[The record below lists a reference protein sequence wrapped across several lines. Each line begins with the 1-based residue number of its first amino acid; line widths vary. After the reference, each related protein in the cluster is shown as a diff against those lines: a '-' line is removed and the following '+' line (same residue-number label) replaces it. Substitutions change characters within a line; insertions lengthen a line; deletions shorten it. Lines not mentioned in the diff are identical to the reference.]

1 MCGIAGELSFQKTP
15 DGEALRRMAHA
26 IRHRGP
32 DGDGFFEAGPIAL
45 AHRRLAILDL
55 ATGDQPM
62 TRGDCTVV
70 FNGEIYRFAELREQ
84 LRLRGHV
91 FTTTSDTEVLLFAY
105 LEWGSDFVRHL
116 DGMFA
121 FALWDARSRRLLLA
135 RDRAGKKPLYFAL
148 ETEGGRAREES
159 DSLPQGAV
167 HRLAF
172 ASELKALVAHGGL
185 GLQTDRAALVRYLAA
200 EAIPGKRS
208 AFAEVRK
215 LPPAHLAIVDA
226 TAFRVER
233 FWELPY
239 PETRRWPLRAFGA
252 GDLDARAAELRD
264 LLEGAVSR
272 RLVADVPVGVFL
284 SGGIDSSSIT
294 AFAVKSHPGVS
305 TFSIAFD
312 EESFDESPYAAQIAR
327 RFETDHHV
335 ERLSGEACAA
345 LVPDAAEIL
354 DEPFADASFF
364 PTLLLSRFARKS
376 VKVAL
381 GGDGGDEI
389 FAGYD
394 PFLAHRP
401 AQLLSALPTPVLD
414 LLAAGV
420 GRLPPQA
427 TNMSFEFRVKQLLR
441 GMQSEPTLR
450 HASWLAAFSP
460 NELEE
465 LVVPDLASYTLPSE
479 IYRDA
484 LEGAQ
489 ADVRAGLR
497 AGSVDEAL
505 RYYFHRYLADD
516 ILVKADRAS
525 MAASLEVRS
534 PFLDQAVIE
543 WAARLPFQAKL
554 SVTTTKRILK
564 RALRGIVPSE
574 VLDRPKKGFG
584 IPVAHWIRGQLRPL
598 FEELFSE
605 KNLEASGLVQAGP
618 ARALLQRHLDGKAD
632 LRKPLWTLMMLL
644 LWQRKWG

>member
-1 MCGIAGELSFQKTP
+1 MCGIAGELSFQSPP
-15 DGEALRRMAHA
+15 DPGALRRMAHA

-32 DGDGFFEAGPIAL
+32 DGEGFFEVGPIAL

-62 TRGDCTVV
+62 TRGHCTVV
-70 FNGEIYRFAELREQ
+70 FNGEIYRFAELRDQ
-84 LRLRGHV
+84 LRARGHT
-91 FTTTSDTEVLLFAY
+91 FTTTSDTEVILFAY

-121 FALWDARSRRLLLA
+121 LALWDARHQRLLLA

-148 ETEGGRAREES
+148 ETEGGRPREES

-185 GLQTDRAALVRYLAA
+185 ELHTDRAALVRYLAA
-200 EAIPGKRS
+200 EAIPGKRC
-208 AFAEVRK
+208 AFAQVRK

-226 TAFRVER
+226 AGFRTER

-239 PETRRWPLRAFGA
+239 PEPRRWVFG
-252 GDLDARAAELRD
+252 GTDLDARAAELRE
-264 LLEGAVSR
+264 LLEAAVAR

-312 EESFDESPYAAQIAR
+312 EESFDESHYAAQIAR

-335 ERLSGEACAA
+335 ERLSAEACAA

-401 AQLLSALPTPVLD
+401 AQLLSALPTPLLD
-414 LLAAGV
+414 LLAAAIA
-420 GRLPPQA
+420 RLPPQA
-427 TNMSFEFRVKQLLR
+427 TNMSFEFRAKQLLR
-441 GMQSEPTLR
+441 GMQSEPALR
-450 HASWLAAFSP
+450 HASWLAAFSS

-465 LVVPDLASYTLPSE
+465 LVVPDLASYALPSE

-497 AGSVDEAL
+497 PSGVDEAL

-516 ILVKADRAS
+516 ILVKADRAA

-534 PFLDQAVIE
+534 PFLDQAIIE

-554 SVTTTKRILK
+554 SLTTTKRILK
-564 RALRGIVPSE
+564 RALRGVVPDE
-574 VLDRPKKGFG
+574 ILDRPKKGFG
-584 IPVAHWIRGQLRPL
+584 IPVASWIRGQLRPL
-598 FEELFSE
+598 FEDLFSE
-605 KNLEASGLVQAGP
+605 QNLAESGLIQPAP

-644 LWQRKWG
+644 LWQRRWG

>member
-1 MCGIAGELSFQKTP
+1 MCGIAGELSFQNPP
-15 DGEALRRMAHA
+15 DPGALRRMAHA

-32 DGDGFFEAGPIAL
+32 DGEGFFEEGPIGL

-70 FNGEIYRFAELREQ
+70 FNGEIYRFAELRDQ
-84 LRLRGHV
+84 LRSRGHT

-105 LEWGSDFVRHL
+105 LEWGTDFVRHL

-121 FALWDARSRRLLLA
+121 FALWDARSQRLLLA
-135 RDRAGKKPLYFAL
+135 RDRAGKKPLHFAL
-148 ETEGGRAREES
+148 ETEGGRPREES
-159 DSLPQGAV
+159 DSLPEGAV
-167 HRLAF
+167 RRLAF
-172 ASELKALVAHGGL
+172 ASEVKALVAHGGL
-185 GLQTDRAALVRYLAA
+185 ALQTDRVAMVRYLAA
-200 EAIPGKRS
+200 EAIPGKRC
-208 AFAEVRK
+208 AYAEVRK

-226 TAFRVER
+226 SGFRVER

-239 PETRRWPLRAFGA
+239 PETRRWPLGA
-252 GDLDARAAELRD
+252 DELDARAAELRV
-264 LLEGAVSR
+264 LLEGAVTR

-305 TFSIAFD
+305 TFSIAFE
-312 EESFDESPYAAQIAR
+312 EESFDESPYAAQVAR

-335 ERLSGEACAA
+335 ERLSAEACAA

-401 AQLLSALPTPVLD
+401 AQLLSALPTPLLD

-420 GRLPPQA
+420 ARLPPQA
-427 TNMSFEFRVKQLLR
+427 TNMSFEFRLKQLLR
-441 GMQSEPTLR
+441 GMQSEPALR
-450 HASWLAAFSP
+450 HASWLAAFSSS
-460 NELEE
+460 ELES
-465 LVVPDLASYTLPSE
+465 LVVPELASYALPSE
-479 IYRDA
+479 IYREA

-497 AGSVDEAL
+497 PSGVDEAL

-534 PFLDQAVIE
+534 PFLDQSVIE

-584 IPVAHWIRGQLRPL
+584 IPVARWIRGPLRPL

-605 KNLEASGLVQAGP
+605 QNLAASGLVQPEP

-644 LWQRKWG
+644 LWQKRWGS

>member
-1 MCGIAGELSFQKTP
+1 MCGIAGELNFRNSP
-15 DGEALRRMAHA
+15 DAEALRRMAGA

-32 DGDGFFEAGPIAL
+32 DGEGFFTEGPIGL

-55 ATGDQPM
+55 STGDQPM
-62 TRGDCTVV
+62 TRGGCTVV

-84 LRLRGHV
+84 LRARGHV

-121 FALWDARSRRLLLA
+121 FALWDSRSRRLILA

-148 ETEGGRAREES
+148 ETEGGRPREES

-167 HRLAF
+167 RRLAF
-172 ASELKALVAHGGL
+172 ASELKALVAHGDL
-185 GLQTDRAALVRYLAA
+185 ELSIDRAALVRYLAA
-200 EAIPGKRS
+200 EAIPGSRC
-208 AFAEVRK
+208 AFAQVRK

-226 TAFRVER
+226 AGFRLER
-233 FWELPY
+233 YWELPY
-239 PETRRWPLRAFGA
+239 PATRRWPLRAS
-252 GDLDARAAELRD
+252 DLEARAAELRE
-264 LLEGAVSR
+264 LLEGAVTR

-305 TFSIAFD
+305 TFSIAF
-312 EESFDESPYAAQIAR
+312 EEASFDESRYAADVAR

-335 ERLSGEACAA
+335 ERLSAEACAA
-345 LVPDAAEIL
+345 LVPDAAEVL

-364 PTLLLSRFARKS
+364 PTLLLSRFARRT

-420 GRLPPQA
+420 ARLPAQA
-427 TNMSFEFRVKQLLR
+427 TNMSFEFRLKQLLR
-441 GMQSEPTLR
+441 GMQSEPALR

-460 NELEE
+460 AELEA
-465 LVVPDLASYTLPSE
+465 LVAPELASYTLPSE

-497 AGSVDEAL
+497 PTGVDEAL

-534 PFLDQAVIE
+534 PFLDQAIVE

-564 RALRGIVPSE
+564 RALRGLVPQE
-574 VLDRPKKGFG
+574 VLGRPKKGFG
-584 IPVAHWIRGQLRPL
+584 IPVARWIRGQLRPL
-598 FEELFSE
+598 FEDLFSE
-605 KNLEASGLVQAGP
+605 KNLEESGLLQPAP

-644 LWQRKWG
+644 LWQRRWG

>member
-1 MCGIAGELSFQKTP
+1 
-15 DGEALRRMAHA
+15 
-26 IRHRGP
+26 
-32 DGDGFFEAGPIAL
+32 
-45 AHRRLAILDL
+45 
-55 ATGDQPM
+55 
-62 TRGDCTVV
+62 
-70 FNGEIYRFAELREQ
+70 
-84 LRLRGHV
+84 
-91 FTTTSDTEVLLFAY
+91 
-105 LEWGSDFVRHL
+105 
-116 DGMFA
+116 MFSL
-121 FALWDARSRRLLLA
+121 ALWDARHQRLLLA

-148 ETEGGRAREES
+148 ETEGGRPREES

-167 HRLAF
+167 YRLAF

-185 GLQTDRAALVRYLAA
+185 ELHPDLAALVRYLAA
-200 EAIPGKRS
+200 EAIPGRRC

-215 LPPAHLAIVDA
+215 LPAAHLAIVDA
-226 TAFRVER
+226 AGFRTER

-239 PETRRWPLRAFGA
+239 PETRRWVFGA
-252 GDLDARAAELRD
+252 GDLDARAAELRE
-264 LLEGAVSR
+264 LLEGAVAR

-305 TFSIAFD
+305 TFSIAFE

-335 ERLSGEACAA
+335 ERLSAEACAA
-345 LVPDAAEIL
+345 LVPEAAEIL

-401 AQLLSALPTPVLD
+401 AQLLSALPTPLLD
-414 LLAAGV
+414 LLAAAV
-420 GRLPPQA
+420 ARLPPQA
-427 TNMSFEFRVKQLLR
+427 TNMSFEFRAKQLLR
-441 GMQSEPTLR
+441 GMQSEPALR
-450 HASWLAAFSP
+450 HASWLAAFSS

-465 LVVPDLASYTLPSE
+465 LVVPDLASYALPSE

-497 AGSVDEAL
+497 PSGVDEAL

-564 RALRGIVPSE
+564 RALKGIVPQE

-584 IPVAHWIRGQLRPL
+584 IPVARWIRGPLRPL
-598 FEELFSE
+598 FEDLFSE
-605 KNLEASGLVQAGP
+605 RNLAASGLVQPEP
-618 ARALLQRHLDGKAD
+618 ARALLQRHMDGRAD
-632 LRKPLWTLMMLL
+632 LRKPLWTLMMML
-644 LWQRKWG
+644 LWQRRWG